1 MTGKIDA
8 AQAWQSFLH
17 KPALHAIAARLVPC
31 FGGSLGD
38 EACAHML
45 TAGRLE
51 ARLSSLIGEH
61 YGFSPQEPQVDE
73 GDRAIALCDPDA
85 LADIALKA
93 GAIYWAA
100 AFAGV
105 IRRETTAAL
114 HAQLGEAL
122 CEFAVVNRDLAGP
135 EQDLDPIA
143 GLAGRVT
150 ADGWR
155 CLGAWC
161 DALPAGVGMRVRLK
175 LPPSPE
181 LDGIGPA
188 PSTQLGPPIVR
199 RAAGSR

>member
-1 MTGKIDA
+1 MTGKIDDA
-8 AQAWQSFLH
+8 DVWQSFLH
-17 KPALHAIAARLVPC
+17 KPALHAIASRLAPC
-31 FGGSLGD
+31 FGGTLSD
-38 EACAHML
+38 EACVHML
-45 TAGRLE
+45 TAERLE
-51 ARLSSLIGEH
+51 TRLSRLIGDH
-61 YGFSPQEPQVDE
+61 YGFSSREPQVDE
-73 GDRAIALCDPDA
+73 SDRHIALCDADR
-85 LADIALKA
+85 LADIARKA
-93 GAIYWAA
+93 GAIYWATS
-100 AFAGV
+100 FANV

-175 LPPSPE
+175 LPPRPE

>member
-1 MTGKIDA
+1 MTDTVDTA
-8 AQAWQSFLH
+8 DAWQSFLH
-17 KPALHAIAARLVPC
+17 KPALHAIASRLVPC
-31 FGGSLGD
+31 FGGTLGD

-45 TAGRLE
+45 SAERLE
-51 ARLSSLIGEH
+51 TRLSSLIGDH
-61 YGFSPQEPQVDE
+61 YGFSRQEPKVDE
-73 GDRAIALCDPDA
+73 NDRPIALCDADR

-100 AFAGV
+100 SFASV

-122 CEFAVVNRDLAGP
+122 CEFAVVNRDLTGP
-135 EQDLDPIA
+135 EQELDPIDD
-143 GLAGRVT
+143 LAERVA

-161 DALPAGVGMRVRLK
+161 DAMPAGVGTRVRLK

-181 LDGIGPA
+181 LDDVA
-188 PSTQLGPPIVR
+188 PTPFAQLGPPIVR
-199 RAAGSR
+199 RAASSR